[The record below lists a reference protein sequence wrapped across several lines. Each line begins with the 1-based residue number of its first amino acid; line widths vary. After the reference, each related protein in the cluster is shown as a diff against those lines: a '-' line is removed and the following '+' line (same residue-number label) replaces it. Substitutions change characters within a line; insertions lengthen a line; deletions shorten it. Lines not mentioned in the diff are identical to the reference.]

1 MFTFQF
7 LNVKIHNNVF
17 FTSLWI
23 LSFKHWKVNT
33 LLSKLHKLS
42 KTNIFF
48 SHFEETRGEKPQKF
62 RILDQSA
69 ETLDELKSD
78 LNKDILKAVIG
89 IYQPSNNSEI
99 QNRTDQVLEKLELEQ
114 EFVQDLES
122 VQVMGEEHEKE
133 LEANLEYNALTG
145 YSLSDQLNK
154 LQNVT
159 TYSHFLV
166 YVVYMKLFW
175 IN

>member
-1 MFTFQF
+1 M
-7 LNVKIHNNVF
+7 
-17 FTSLWI
+17 
-23 LSFKHWKVNT
+23 
-33 LLSKLHKLS
+33 
-42 KTNIFF
+42 
-48 SHFEETRGEKPQKF
+48 
-62 RILDQSA
+62 
-69 ETLDELKSD
+69 KSD
-78 LNKDILKAVIG
+78 LNKDILEAVIG

-122 VQVMGEEHEKE
+122 VQLMGEEHEKE
-133 LEANLEYNALTG
+133 VEANLEYNALTG

-154 LQNVT
+154 LQDVT

>member
-1 MFTFQF
+1 M
-7 LNVKIHNNVF
+7 
-17 FTSLWI
+17 
-23 LSFKHWKVNT
+23 
-33 LLSKLHKLS
+33 
-42 KTNIFF
+42 
-48 SHFEETRGEKPQKF
+48 
-62 RILDQSA
+62 
-69 ETLDELKSD
+69 KSD

-166 YVVYMKLFW
+166 YVVYMKLF
-175 IN
+175 